1 MIIQEL
7 IITYKKYLKLVIVLS
22 NQLKLYDTLITL
34 RLSNKEKQMLKRNAY
49 QKKITMSEYIRTLIL
64 LDNRLNSISNKLNKI
79 DKDLKD
85 VNLAKNYIGRGF

>member
-1 MIIQEL
+1 M
-7 IITYKKYLKLVIVLS
+7 IVLS

-49 QKKITMSEYIRTLIL
+49 QRKITMSEYIRTLIL

-85 VNLAKNYIGRGF
+85 VNLAKIHIGRDF

>member
-1 MIIQEL
+1 MIMQEL
-7 IITYKKYLKLVIVLS
+7 IITYKKFIKLVIVLN

-34 RLSNKEKQMLKRNAY
+34 RLSKKEKQILKRNAY

-64 LDNRLNSISNKLNKI
+64 LDNRLNSISSKLNKI

-85 VNLAKNYIGRGF
+85 VNLAKIHIGRDF

>member
-1 MIIQEL
+1 MQEL

-22 NQLKLYDTLITL
+22 NHLKLYDTLITL

-85 VNLAKNYIGRGF
+85 VNLAKIHIRRDF

>member
-1 MIIQEL
+1 MQEL

-85 VNLAKNYIGRGF
+85 VNLAKIHIRRDF

>member
-1 MIIQEL
+1 MQEL
-7 IITYKKYLKLVIVLS
+7 IITYKKYSKLVIVLS

-34 RLSNKEKQMLKRNAY
+34 RLSNKEKKMLKRNAY

-85 VNLAKNYIGRGF
+85 VNLAKIHIGRDF

>member
-1 MIIQEL
+1 MQEL

-34 RLSNKEKQMLKRNAY
+34 RLSKKEKQILKRNAY

-85 VNLAKNYIGRGF
+85 VNLAKIHIGRDF

>member
-1 MIIQEL
+1 MQEL

-34 RLSNKEKQMLKRNAY
+34 RLSNKEKQMLKKNAY
-49 QKKITMSEYIRTLIL
+49 QRKITMSEYIRTLIL
-64 LDNRLNSISNKLNKI
+64 LDNRFNSISNKLNKI

-85 VNLAKNYIGRGF
+85 VNLAKIHIGRDF

>member
-1 MIIQEL
+1 
-7 IITYKKYLKLVIVLS
+7 
-22 NQLKLYDTLITL
+22 
-34 RLSNKEKQMLKRNAY
+34 MLKRNAY

>member
-1 MIIQEL
+1 MQEL
-7 IITYKKYLKLVIVLS
+7 IITYKKFIKLVIVLN

-34 RLSNKEKQMLKRNAY
+34 RLSKKEKQILKRNAY

-85 VNLAKNYIGRGF
+85 VNLAKIHIGRDF

>member
-1 MIIQEL
+1 MQEL
-7 IITYKKYLKLVIVLS
+7 IITYKKFIKLVIVLN

-34 RLSNKEKQMLKRNAY
+34 RLNKKEKQILKRNAY

-85 VNLAKNYIGRGF
+85 VNLAKIHIGRDF

>member
-1 MIIQEL
+1 MQEL

-85 VNLAKNYIGRGF
+85 VNLAKIHIGRDF

>member
-1 MIIQEL
+1 M
-7 IITYKKYLKLVIVLS
+7 IVLS

-34 RLSNKEKQMLKRNAY
+34 RLSNKEKKMLKRNAY

-85 VNLAKNYIGRGF
+85 VNLAKIHIRRDF

>member
-1 MIIQEL
+1 MQEL
-7 IITYKKYLKLVIVLS
+7 IITYKKFIKLVIVLS

-49 QKKITMSEYIRTLIL
+49 QRKITMSEYIRTLIL

-85 VNLAKNYIGRGF
+85 VNLAKIHIGRDF

>member
-1 MIIQEL
+1 M
-7 IITYKKYLKLVIVLS
+7 IVLS

-34 RLSNKEKQMLKRNAY
+34 RLNKKEKQILKRNAY

-85 VNLAKNYIGRGF
+85 VNLAKIRIGRDF

>member
-1 MIIQEL
+1 M
-7 IITYKKYLKLVIVLS
+7 IVLS

-79 DKDLKD
+79 E
-85 VNLAKNYIGRGF
+85 

>member
-1 MIIQEL
+1 
-7 IITYKKYLKLVIVLS
+7 
-22 NQLKLYDTLITL
+22 
-34 RLSNKEKQMLKRNAY
+34 MLKRNAY

-85 VNLAKNYIGRGF
+85 VNLAKIHIRRDF

>member
-1 MIIQEL
+1 M
-7 IITYKKYLKLVIVLS
+7 IVLS

-34 RLSNKEKQMLKRNAY
+34 RLSNKEKKMLKRNAY

-64 LDNRLNSISNKLNKI
+64 LDNRFNSISNKLNKI

-85 VNLAKNYIGRGF
+85 VNLAKIHIGRDF

>member
-1 MIIQEL
+1 MN
-7 IITYKKYLKLVIVLS
+7 

-34 RLSNKEKQMLKRNAY
+34 RLSKKEKQILKRNAY

-64 LDNRLNSISNKLNKI
+64 LDNRLNSISSKLNKI

-85 VNLAKNYIGRGF
+85 VNLAKIHIGRDF

>member
-1 MIIQEL
+1 MQEL

-49 QKKITMSEYIRTLIL
+49 QRKITMSEYIRTLIL
-64 LDNRLNSISNKLNKI
+64 LDNRFNSISNKLNKI

-85 VNLAKNYIGRGF
+85 VNLAKIHIGRDF

>member
-1 MIIQEL
+1 MQEL

-34 RLSNKEKQMLKRNAY
+34 RLSKKEKQMLKRNAY

-64 LDNRLNSISNKLNKI
+64 LDNRLNSISIKLNKI

-85 VNLAKNYIGRGF
+85 VNLAKIHIGRDF

>member
-1 MIIQEL
+1 MQEL
-7 IITYKKYLKLVIVLS
+7 IITYKKFIKLVIVLN

-34 RLSNKEKQMLKRNAY
+34 RLSKKEKQILKRNAY

-64 LDNRLNSISNKLNKI
+64 LDNRLNSISSKLNKI

-85 VNLAKNYIGRGF
+85 VNLAKIHIGRDF

>member
-1 MIIQEL
+1 MQEL
-7 IITYKKYLKLVIVLS
+7 IITYKKYSKLVIVLS

-34 RLSNKEKQMLKRNAY
+34 RLNKKEKQILKRNAY

-85 VNLAKNYIGRGF
+85 VNLAKIHIGRDF

>member
-1 MIIQEL
+1 M
-7 IITYKKYLKLVIVLS
+7 IVLNS
-22 NQLKLYDTLITL
+22 QLKLYDTLITL
-34 RLSNKEKQMLKRNAY
+34 RLNKKEKQILKRNAY

-85 VNLAKNYIGRGF
+85 VNLAKIHIGRDF

>member
-1 MIIQEL
+1 MII
-7 IITYKKYLKLVIVLS
+7 LS

-85 VNLAKNYIGRGF
+85 VNLAKIHIGRDF

>member
-1 MIIQEL
+1 M
-7 IITYKKYLKLVIVLS
+7 IVLS

-85 VNLAKNYIGRGF
+85 VNLAKIHIGRDF

>member
-1 MIIQEL
+1 M
-7 IITYKKYLKLVIVLS
+7 IVLS

-49 QKKITMSEYIRTLIL
+49 QRKIIMSEYIRTLIL
-64 LDNRLNSISNKLNKI
+64 LDNRFNSISNKLNKI

-85 VNLAKNYIGRGF
+85 VNLAKIHIGRDF